1 MQCDA
6 TVHLGQIQIE
16 PKVISPKNLPQLLKD
31 TNLSNKIQIFT
42 FLNYFKNHYDMS

>member
-16 PKVISPKNLPQLLKD
+16 PNIILPKNLFQLKD

-42 FLNYFKNHYDMS
+42 FLNYLKKLL